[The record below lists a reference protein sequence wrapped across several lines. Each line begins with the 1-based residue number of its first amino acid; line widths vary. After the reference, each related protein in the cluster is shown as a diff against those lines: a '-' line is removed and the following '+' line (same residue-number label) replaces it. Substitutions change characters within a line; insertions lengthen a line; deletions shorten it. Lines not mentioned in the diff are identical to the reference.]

1 MGAIETQM
9 DLVKHITSDSEHVTS
24 QAAAHED
31 LVSQRVTQNHADKLL
46 VPRPL
51 DVLAAFTAAV
61 GRVILE
67 GEGDPDWFSA

>member
-1 MGAIETQM
+1 MGSLEM
-9 DLVKHITSDSEHVTS
+9 DPVKRSQLMRTEHVTS

-31 LVSQRVTQNHADKLL
+31 LVSQRVTQHHADKRL